1 LSKFRS
7 SVPSIPQ
14 AYWSPCISASA
25 DLWHRR
31 LGHPTSRIFQFL
43 VSKNKIIC
51 KDKCLN
57 FQCQSCPLGK
67 SSCLSLRPTGHK
79 TSAPLELIFS
89 DVWGPAPLFSSDGY
103 HYFVIF
109 VDAHTKYIWYYP
121 LVAKSDVYSVFH
133 QFQTLVERQFS
144 LKIKSVQTDW
154 GGEYRKLSTF
164 FQTIGI
170 HHRLIC
176 PHTHEQNG
184 TVERRHTHI
193 VETGLT
199 LLGQCKAPF
208 RFWNY
213 AFDTSVYLINRM
225 PTLVLD
231 NRSLFDC
238 LFQRSPDYTFLR
250 TFGCL
255 CFPFLRPYN
264 NHKLDFRSSPCV
276 FFGYS
281 SSHLGYRCFD
291 IESHRMYISR
301 HVRFHE
307 HVFPFDKSEQI
318 AQVSTQTHTPSP
330 ITILPNLTHSPL
342 FTTQNTPHPASA
354 SASASALPS
363 LPIQTPQPPS
373 VPYRS
378 PHASLFHHT
387 VAGTDCSSAFPVLQ
401 HNVLASSGTSSGS
414 SSASLYSAS
423 NPVSADSASAVS
435 PPLAAPSSPASSP
448 GINLVVDL
456 SAYPLQQDTSVIPPS
471 PAAAPLLSRHPM
483 VLRSRQPKTAN
494 MVSSA
499 AANTTATRVLLSPSS
514 EPVAFSDA
522 DKYVAWHDAM
532 CDEIKAL
539 RSNHTWS
546 LVPFHPS
553 MNVVGSR

>member
-1 LSKFRS
+1 VQRNLSSTGSVDCFPDTGANQHVTPDLATLTASESYLGNDNLHVGDGKGLPISHLGHTKIYTPHRSFTLSNVLHVPAITKPLLSVQKFYLDNNVYFEFHPRVFYVKDLNTHEILLSGQSKDGLYALTKS
-7 SVPSIPQ
+7 SVTSVPQ
-14 AYWSPCISASA
+14 AYWSPCTSASA

-31 LGHPTSRIFQFL
+31 LGHPTTRIFQL
-43 VSKNKIIC
+43 LISKNKIIC
-51 KDKCLN
+51 NNKRLN

-67 SSCLSLRPTGHK
+67 SSRLSLGPTGHK

-103 HYFVIF
+103 RYFVIF
-109 VDAHTKYIWYYP
+109 VDAYTKYVWYYP

-154 GGEYRKLSTF
+154 GGEYRKLSIF
-164 FQTIGI
+164 FQTVGI

-184 TVERRHTHI
+184 TVERRHRHI

-213 AFDTSVYLINRM
+213 AFETSVYLINRM
-225 PTLVLD
+225 PTPVLAHC
-231 NRSLFDC
+231 SPFDC
-238 LFQRSPDYTFLR
+238 LFHRSPDYHFLR

-291 IESHRMYISR
+291 IASHRIYISR

-307 HVFPFDKSEQI
+307 HVFPFDNFEQI
-318 AQVSTQTHTPSP
+318 VKVSTTTPIP
-330 ITILPNLTHSPL
+330 PATVTLPNLLNHPPPPTSISHPNSP
-342 FTTQNTPHPASA
+342 
-354 SASASALPS
+354 
-363 LPIQTPQPPS
+363 
-373 VPYRS
+373 
-378 PHASLFHHT
+378 
-387 VAGTDCSSAFPVLQ
+387 
-401 HNVLASSGTSSGS
+401 
-414 SSASLYSAS
+414 
-423 NPVSADSASAVS
+423 
-435 PPLAAPSSPASSP
+435 
-448 GINLVVDL
+448 
-456 SAYPLQQDTSVIPPS
+456 
-471 PAAAPLLSRHPM
+471 
-483 VLRSRQPKTAN
+483 
-494 MVSSA
+494 
-499 AANTTATRVLLSPSS
+499 
-514 EPVAFSDA
+514 
-522 DKYVAWHDAM
+522 
-532 CDEIKAL
+532 
-539 RSNHTWS
+539 
-546 LVPFHPS
+546 
-553 MNVVGSR
+553 